1 MFLKFSRYE
10 KKIKD
15 LDGYPKISGEFA
27 GIKRV
32 KSDLARNQEL
42 NDVHSKDRNLA
53 VPELSSVS
61 RSIPRDHDFLSRV
74 TFYAQPELAR
84 RSAQHLTSCCKMKSL
99 ENETLL

>member
-1 MFLKFSRYE
+1 MKFSRY
-10 KKIKD
+10 KKKKLKD
-15 LDGYPKISGEFA
+15 LDWYPKLSGEFA

-42 NDVHSKDRNLA
+42 NDVHGKDRNLA

-61 RSIPRDHDFLSRV
+61 RSIPQDHDFLSRV

-84 RSAQHLTSCCKMKSL
+84 RSVQHLTSCCKMKRL